1 MTEKVARVSVPEQ
14 VVLRPLGEE
23 AVVLHLDTGR
33 YHGLDPVATRMWAA
47 LAEAGS
53 VEGAVALLVDE
64 YDVGRERLRED
75 LDELVEGLVERRL
88 LRVVFP
94 GDDRS

>member
-1 MTEKVARVSVPEQ
+1 MTAKVARVSVPDQ
-14 VVLRPLGEE
+14 VVFRPLGEE
-23 AVVLHLDTGR
+23 SVVLHLDTGR
-33 YHGLDPVATRMWAA
+33 YHGLDPVATRMWEA
-47 LAEAGS
+47 LAETGS

-64 YDVGRERLRED
+64 YDVGPERVRDD
-75 LDELVEGLVERRL
+75 LEELVEGLVERRL